1 MSLRSFSDW
10 LAATPVSLFIQTT
23 DWIIPTVQTVHILCI
38 AVVISAALMV
48 HLHTLGLAMRSQA
61 SVVLTRR
68 FLPWTWGA
76 LLLLLLTGAILVVA
90 EPGRSLPNPVFQL
103 KMSLLVVAIVLTL
116 IYQRPMLRDRAYW
129 DSPRRR
135 KGAWMIAIA
144 SLMTW
149 TAIVF
154 AGRWIAYAIGA

>member
-103 KMSLLVVAIVLTL
+103 KMS
-116 IYQRPMLRDRAYW
+116 
-129 DSPRRR
+129 
-135 KGAWMIAIA
+135 
-144 SLMTW
+144 
-149 TAIVF
+149 
-154 AGRWIAYAIGA
+154 